1 MPYFTAIKTLCIF
14 YSTGKYILLLS
25 CFGRMDF
32 LKQYHI
38 DGKAQDFA
46 CKGKSIST
54 KTY

>member
-14 YSTGKYILLLS
+14 YSKYILLLC

-32 LKQYHI
+32 LKQYYI

-46 CKGKSIST
+46 CEGMSIST